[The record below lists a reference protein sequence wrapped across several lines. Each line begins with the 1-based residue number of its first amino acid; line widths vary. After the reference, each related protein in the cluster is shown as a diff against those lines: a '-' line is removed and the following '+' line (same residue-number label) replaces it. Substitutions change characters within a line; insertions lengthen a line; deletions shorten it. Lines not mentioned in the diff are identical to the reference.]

1 MNENCP
7 QGINNKKDI
16 ESLGDRVGLMFE
28 QVNKGLEKMDK
39 KIDQLDEKIENL
51 AQQLPQQIKETVD
64 AKWKEGVYGVVK
76 WFVCG
81 VVAVS
86 ITIAVKYIF
95 KQ

>member
-16 ESLGDRVGLMFE
+16 EGLGDRVGLMFE
-28 QVNKGLEKMDK
+28 HVNEGLQKMDK
-39 KIDQLDEKIENL
+39 KIDQLDVKLEELKIS
-51 AQQLPQQIKETVD
+51 LPQQIEETVE

-76 WFVCG
+76 WLIGG

>member
-7 QGINNKKDI
+7 QGINNKKNI

-39 KIDQLDEKIENL
+39 KIDQLDEKMDNLIISLPKQIED
-51 AQQLPQQIKETVD
+51 TVEV
-64 AKWKEGVYGVVK
+64 KWKEGVYGVVK
-76 WFVCG
+76 WVIG
-81 VVAVS
+81 GIVAVC